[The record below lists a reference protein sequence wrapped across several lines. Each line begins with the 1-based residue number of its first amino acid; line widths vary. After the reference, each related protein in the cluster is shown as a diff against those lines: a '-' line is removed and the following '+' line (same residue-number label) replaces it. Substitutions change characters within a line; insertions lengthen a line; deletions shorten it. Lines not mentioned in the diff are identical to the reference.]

1 LRHNL
6 ISSLY
11 PAGSGSLV
19 VIAVVCSVILFLIG
33 SVGGFTAGTLVGYC
47 CARKHHGKPHPP
59 PPAPLYEDVDIT
71 TTHRQTQQELKL
83 EENVAYGHLN

>member
-1 LRHNL
+1 
-6 ISSLY
+6 
-11 PAGSGSLV
+11 V
-19 VIAVVCSVILFLIG
+19 VIAVVCSILLFFVG

-47 CARKHHGKPHPP
+47 CARKHHEKPHPP

-83 EENVAYGHLN
+83 EENVAYGHFK